1 MTVSGVA
8 LRGVL
13 LLVGAVLAVTVS
25 ARQLAPL
32 PDLVLVVVASAALRS
47 GPRAG
52 LVTGLFGGWLLD
64 LLPPGSAV
72 LGTQALLYAVCG
84 LGLGLARRAGHV
96 SLVWVVAVIAA
107 AGCGLELVR
116 AGLAMAQGVPVD
128 VASSLGR
135 VLATATVALVVVP
148 LVTAVERRAEQ
159 RRFA

>member
-1 MTVSGVA
+1 MAGVA
-8 LRGVL
+8 LRGAL
-13 LLVGAVLAVTVS
+13 LLVGAVLAVTLG
-25 ARQLAPL
+25 ARHLAPL

-47 GPRAG
+47 GPRVG
-52 LVTGLFGGWLLD
+52 LVTGLVGGWLLD

-84 LGLGLARRAGHV
+84 LFVGLARRPGHV
-96 SLVWVVAVIAA
+96 SLGWIVAVIAA
-107 AGCGLELVR
+107 AGCGLEVVR
-116 AGLAMAQGVPVD
+116 ALLALAEGVPVE

-148 LVTAVERRAEQ
+148 LVTAVERRADQ

>member
-1 MTVSGVA
+1 MSGVA
-8 LRGVL
+8 LRGAL
-13 LLVGAVLAVTVS
+13 LLVGAVLAVTLG

-52 LVTGLFGGWLLD
+52 LLTGLVGGWLLD

-84 LGLGLARRAGHV
+84 LLVGLARRPGHV

-107 AGCGLELVR
+107 AGCGLEVVR
-116 AGLAMAQGVPVD
+116 ALLALAEGVPFE

-135 VLATATVALVVVP
+135 VLATATVALIVVP
-148 LVTAVERRAEQ
+148 LVTAVERRADQ